1 LSAFAPEAS
10 AQSSRWT
17 DLGLGTP
24 GQFGIP
30 ILEATNP
37 RYGQWLTV
45 SLSNA
50 RMGAPMA
57 LVIGTSRIDLPL
69 LGGLLVP
76 DPQILINGMT
86 HPVLGTHDL
95 RVAVPPS
102 CFQAP
107 VYVQALVLDP
117 FSAAGLAFSNALTTV
132 FRPHVPSDFNGDGIS
147 DHAVGNPG
155 ENVGALADAG
165 AVIVAYGGNALP
177 TEVLVQGES
186 INGSLQGTP
195 QASDAYGK
203 ALASGDFDAD
213 GYADLAIGAPGEDL
227 GTETEVG
234 SVFVIYG
241 SAQGLQGGGAG
252 RNDQLFRQGLNGLG
266 GAPETGDG
274 FGTILSSGDFDGDGH
289 DDLAVGIPL
298 EDNNVTD
305 QGVVQILFGSPSGLI
320 TAGDLWI
327 SDTIDIAINDRFGF
341 ALAAGDFDGD
351 GDDELAVGHPYD
363 DINGLGNAGA
373 VTIVHPGTAT
383 APTRL
388 YQSASVGG
396 ETIGGVAEAGDYF
409 GFSLTVGDFDRDA
422 YLDLA
427 IGSPYEGVGAES
439 NAGAVNVVFGGSRGL
454 SGVGDQI
461 WTQDSTG
468 IFDAAEAN
476 DNFGWSLAAGDFD
489 RDGAWDLAIGVPREV
504 VNGVRIGM
512 VQVIRGLAGS
522 GLSSG
527 GNLHFHQ
534 ELAGVLGVGDPEDHF
549 GWSLFVGDFDGDCDA
564 DLSIGVP
571 GDAVN
576 GAAAAGAVQV
586 LFSAGNGLGT
596 LGNVLLN
603 QGNLPGTV
611 EAGDRF
617 GAALPG
623 SSDR

>member
-274 FGTILSSGDFDGDGH
+274 FGTILSSGDFDGDGY
-289 DDLAVGIPL
+289 DDLAVGVPW
-298 EDNNVTD
+298 E
-305 QGVVQILFGSPSGLI
+305 
-320 TAGDLWI
+320 
-327 SDTIDIAINDRFGF
+327 
-341 ALAAGDFDGD
+341 
-351 GDDELAVGHPYD
+351 AVG
-363 DINGLGNAGA
+363 A
-373 VTIVHPGTAT
+373 V
-383 APTRL
+383 
-388 YQSASVGG
+388 
-396 ETIGGVAEAGDYF
+396 ED
-409 GFSLTVGDFDRDA
+409 
-422 YLDLA
+422 
-427 IGSPYEGVGAES
+427 
-439 NAGAVNVVFGGSRGL
+439 AGAVNVLYGTSTGLLATGSQFL
-454 SGVGDQI
+454 HQNTSGVPG
-461 WTQDSTG
+461 G
-468 IFDAAEAN
+468 AETS
-476 DNFGWSLAAGDFD
+476 DRFGWSLATGDFD
-489 RDGAWDLAIGVPREV
+489 DDGFTDLAVGAPYEDVGVTDDGAVWILRGTLGGVT
-504 VNGVRIGM
+504 
-512 VQVIRGLAGS
+512 GS
-522 GLSSG
+522 GSWMVSQGTSG
-527 GNLHFHQ
+527 IEGAL
-534 ELAGVLGVGDPEDHF
+534 ETSDRF
-549 GWSLFVGDFDGDCDA
+549 GWSLVAVGGLADG
-564 DLSIGVP
+564 P
-571 GDAVN
+571 
-576 GAAAAGAVQV
+576 
-586 LFSAGNGLGT
+586 LFSDDFET
-596 LGNVLLN
+596 
-603 QGNLPGTV
+603 
-611 EAGDRF
+611 
-617 GAALPG
+617 GATG
-623 SSDR
+623 RWSRTEF